1 MVPRP
6 RDPTFRSSTA
16 RQPASA
22 ATKIEEIAMTS
33 RTIAAR
39 GTHVGSFATAL
50 TLAAVIA
57 VMAGAKTAKAW
68 DQQATGEQ
76 MNYELSYRALQGANA
91 PRQHTS
97 GAYASANPHPRW
109 STYRGS
115 PEESF
120 GTSVPYDPEGPG
132 YNDFQ
137 MQGR

>member
-1 MVPRP
+1 M
-6 RDPTFRSSTA
+6 
-16 RQPASA
+16 
-22 ATKIEEIAMTS
+22 AMTS
-33 RTIAAR
+33 RTVAAR
-39 GTHVGSFATAL
+39 ETHAGSFAAAL
-50 TLAAVIA
+50 TLAAMIA
-57 VMAGAKTAKAW
+57 LMAGAKTAKAW

-76 MNYELSYRALQGANA
+76 MNYELSYRVLQGGNA
-91 PRQHTS
+91 VRQHPS
-97 GAYASANPHPRW
+97 GAYASANPHPGG